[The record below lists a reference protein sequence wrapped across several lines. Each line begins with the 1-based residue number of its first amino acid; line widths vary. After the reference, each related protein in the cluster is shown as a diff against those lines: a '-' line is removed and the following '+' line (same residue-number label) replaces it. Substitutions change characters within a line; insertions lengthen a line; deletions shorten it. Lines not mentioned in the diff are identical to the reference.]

1 LPIDRGILN
10 YNLFIRKGENLMEN
24 NQTNASSL
32 PMMALDEIP
41 EAKADAK
48 EIIGLVKDSG
58 KVTGYQLSDG
68 QIVDKQEGIELARQ
82 GNIKGVGISS
92 RNGNEYL
99 KSLPD
104 DTESNNLGNLPAVSG
119 KNAEEEAR

>member
-1 LPIDRGILN
+1 
-10 YNLFIRKGENLMEN
+10 MEN

-41 EAKADAK
+41 EAKADTK

>member
-1 LPIDRGILN
+1 
-10 YNLFIRKGENLMEN
+10 MEN

-58 KVTGYQLSDG
+58 KVTGYQLSDR
-68 QIVDKQEGIELARQ
+68 QIFLCQ
-82 GNIKGVGISS
+82 
-92 RNGNEYL
+92 
-99 KSLPD
+99 
-104 DTESNNLGNLPAVSG
+104 
-119 KNAEEEAR
+119 